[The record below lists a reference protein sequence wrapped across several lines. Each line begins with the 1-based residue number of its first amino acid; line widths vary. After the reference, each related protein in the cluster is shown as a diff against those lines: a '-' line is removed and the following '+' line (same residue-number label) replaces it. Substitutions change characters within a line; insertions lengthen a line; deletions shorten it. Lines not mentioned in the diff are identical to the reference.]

1 MKDTS
6 LKDDTGFTGPAIEL
20 PGPGGLEEYPI
31 AAASRVASCFAIEN
45 PVEAFDFPDK
55 GNINQHTYL
64 LTGGSSQTKEFLLQ
78 QINQEVFTRPA
89 SVMKAMISC
98 IEAQRQGLS
107 SLELPKGIDWEA
119 ISLIPTREGDDFLC
133 FTNRR
138 GTTYWRVMKKIPN
151 CHTFKSLSELPTQ
164 VEQLRIAEDAGR
176 GLAVYCDLT
185 AEMDISGLENP
196 LPGYRE
202 TGVYYAQ
209 LKSVLEGHQTLEE
222 AAEFLPTDE
231 TIRQSTEQHFR
242 LHIPLEEH
250 RRRLKHEETRRF
262 VKLALDH
269 EDFGM
274 SLLHLMDCG
283 KIRRVAIHGD
293 TKLDNFLFSLE
304 TGRVR
309 ALVDLDTIMPHT
321 WLADWGDMARSLTNV
336 AGEKERDLSKV
347 DVDMKIYEA
356 LVKGFLST
364 TTRLPRHEIQLM
376 PEAVQVIA
384 LELGLRFLTDY
395 LRGDS
400 YFKLS
405 ATDAPDLNRVR
416 GLAQLTLFERL
427 KEREEETRDCIDRWS
442 R

>member
-1 MKDTS
+1 M
-6 LKDDTGFTGPAIEL
+6 
-20 PGPGGLEEYPI
+20 
-31 AAASRVASCFAIEN
+31 
-45 PVEAFDFPDK
+45 
-55 GNINQHTYL
+55 
-64 LTGGSSQTKEFLLQ
+64 LQ

-89 SVMKAMISC
+89 SVMEAMISC
-98 IEAQRQGLS
+98 IEAQRQGLQT
-107 SLELPKGIDWEA
+107 LELPEGIDWEA
-119 ISLIPTREGDDFLC
+119 ISLIPTRGGENFLS

-138 GTTYWRVMKKIPN
+138 GTTFWRVMKKIPE
-151 CHTFKSLSELPTQ
+151 CHTFKSLSELRTRT
-164 VEQLRIAEDAGR
+164 EQLRIAEDAGR

-185 AEMDISGLENP
+185 AEMDISRLENP

-202 TGVYYAQ
+202 TGVYFAQ
-209 LKSVLEGHQTLEE
+209 LKSVLEGHQTVED
-222 AAEFLPTDE
+222 AAEFLPLDRTV
-231 TIRQSTEQHFR
+231 RQSTQQHFR
-242 LHIPLEEH
+242 LHLALEEH
-250 RRRLKHEETRRF
+250 KRRLKSEETRRF
-262 VKLALDH
+262 IKLALDN

-274 SLLHLMDCG
+274 SLLRLMETG

-293 TKLDNFLFSLE
+293 TKLDNFLFSLK

-336 AGEKERDLSKV
+336 AGEKERDLSRV
-347 DVDMKIYEA
+347 DVDMEIYEA
-356 LVKGFLST
+356 LAKGFLST
-364 TTRLPRHEIQLM
+364 TTRLPRHEIRLM

-405 ATDAPDLNRVR
+405 ATDPPDLNRTR

-427 KEREEETRDCIDRWS
+427 REREAETRACIDRWS
-442 R
+442 P